1 MKKQM
6 DVLVVG
12 FALFS
17 MFFGAGNLLFPPY
30 LGLVSG
36 SSWLTSLAGFILS
49 DVGISLLVILAVVNR
64 GGKIE
69 NILCRAGKKFGLLI
83 GSAAVLCV
91 GPLLAIPRTA
101 ATTYEMGIQPLLNTS
116 GTLASV
122 IGSIVFFVLT
132 LVLTIRPSKVVDIV
146 GKALTPL
153 LIISLVVLIIVGI
166 INPIGG
172 LSNEILVNNNLFAE
186 GISQGYLTMDAL
198 GAGVFAGIIIN
209 AIVAKGYD
217 SKEEKIK
224 LTIQSGMV
232 AGAALMVIYGGLTYL
247 GATLSTKFGID
258 TPQAMLMVEITSAL
272 LGNTGKIVLCII
284 VTLAC
289 LTTSI
294 GLTSA
299 AGEYFSNL
307 SNGKIKYET
316 IVVAVCVFSTIVS
329 SFGVGPI
336 IKISAPILEVVYP
349 VLIALVI
356 LSFTC
361 SNIKNDNIFKFSAY
375 ATLIASILTVSNGLW
390 GVAPFMSKLPL
401 ASFGFN
407 WVLPAIIGAV
417 VGYFVKSK
425 EESSSVE

>member
-49 DVGISLLVILAVVNR
+49 DVGLSLLVILAVVNR

-101 ATTYEMGIQPLLNTS
+101 ATTYEMGLQPLFNIS
-116 GTLASV
+116 GNMASIIV
-122 IGSIVFFVLT
+122 SIVYFSLT

-146 GKALTPL
+146 GKILTPL
-153 LIISLVVLIIVGI
+153 LILSLVVLIIVGI
-166 INPIGG
+166 ISPIGDI
-172 LSNEILVNNNLFAE
+172 SNEVLVNNNLFAE

-224 LTIQSGMV
+224 LTIESGMV
-232 AGAALMVIYGGLTYL
+232 AGVALVLIYGGLTYL
-247 GATLSTKFGID
+247 GATISTKFGID

-284 VTLAC
+284 VSLAC

-329 SFGVGPI
+329 SFGVGAI
-336 IKISAPILEVVYP
+336 IKISGPILEVVYP

-356 LSFTC
+356 LSLTC
-361 SNIKNDNIFKFSAY
+361 SKIKNDNVFKFSAY
-375 ATLIASILTVSNGLW
+375 TTLVVSLLTVLNTLG
-390 GVAPFMSKLPL
+390 GIAPFIAKLPL
-401 ASFGFN
+401 ATFGFS
-407 WVLPAIIGAV
+407 WIVPAIIGAV